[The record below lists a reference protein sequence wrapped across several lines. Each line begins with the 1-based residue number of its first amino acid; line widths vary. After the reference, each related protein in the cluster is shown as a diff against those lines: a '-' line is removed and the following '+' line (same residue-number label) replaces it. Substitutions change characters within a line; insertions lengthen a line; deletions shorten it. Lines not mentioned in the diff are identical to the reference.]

1 MRSLGLAVALAPLA
15 LPVSFDAA
23 NAGFFDFLFQ
33 PQQPAPGAYA
43 PQSPGFRETHDRR
56 HFHQRPSRRV
66 AEHHPKRDEHRR
78 APKQIVLRH
87 PKWDEKDSCCKSKE
101 AARPAPVLLEDD
113 SLREGDAVMTHSGI
127 KVFTGDAGSHH
138 KIDDFALVSDAD
150 ISKRARKALL
160 AMDPFRSSSDQLP
173 AQAGLT
179 TGRSAAEP
187 HVTTGDMIVD
197 PRGNMV
203 RYVGP

>member
-1 MRSLGLAVALAPLA
+1 LALSLALAPLA

-43 PQSPGFRETHDRR
+43 PQPRGFRVAHDHRR
-56 HFHQRPSRRV
+56 FHHRAAAHFAHARP
-66 AEHHPKRDEHRR
+66 DEKRR
-78 APKQIVLRH
+78 APRQIVLRH
-87 PKWDEKDSCCKSKE
+87 PKWDEKDSCCRARE
-101 AARPAPVLLEDD
+101 AARPAPVLLDDD

-127 KVFTGDAGSHH
+127 KVFTGDPGPHH
-138 KIDDFALVSDAD
+138 RIDDFALLPDAG

-160 AMDPFRSSSDQLP
+160 AMDPYRSGSGPIP
-173 AQAGLT
+173 AQPGLT

-187 HVTTGDMIVD
+187 AVAAGSVIVD
-197 PRGNMV
+197 PKGNAV